1 MTADYIKAGFECDKP
16 GKVKLVK
23 QLQVEA
29 AKKGNYLKI
38 DLQENDDTAHID
50 IYITAYTKEGREI
63 ATYAIEFKE
72 RPDTAHTDCFDW
84 MVEDGK
90 EYWLKQAEKQ
100 GYIPLYSY
108 LWSDNYYAL
117 WNINTWDKSAPRPI
131 SKKRHTMGNYNENK
145 KVYMNSFVTLSSA
158 IKQGYLN

>member
-1 MTADYIKAGFECDKP
+1 MTADYIKAGFQCDKP
-16 GKVKLVK
+16 GKVRLVR
-23 QLQVEA
+23 QLQADA
-29 AKKGNYLKI
+29 ARKGNYLKI

-50 IYITAYTKEGREI
+50 IFITAYTKEGREI

-84 MVEDGK
+84 VVEDRK

-100 GYIPLYSY
+100 GYTPLYSY
-108 LWSDNYYAL
+108 LWSDDYYAL
-117 WNINTWDKSAPRPI
+117 WNINTWDKSEPRPI
-131 SKKRHTMGNYNENK
+131 SKKRHTMGNYNESK
-145 KVYMNSFVTLSSA
+145 KEYMNSFVTLSSA